1 MKNVKIKTKLI
12 VAFLITDAFVILSLF
27 FGYNTAKT
35 IISVDNPQH
44 YLQSYA
50 TFILISLIVMLI
62 FMTYISIS
70 IIHSIIHGV
79 NQLSNAAEE
88 IANGKIDVELKK
100 EGDDEFG
107 KLIDAFQKVIK
118 NTRYQAKVV
127 EEISSGNMTV
137 EVQPSSSEDVLGI
150 SLRKLVKQ
158 NHSDI
163 SNITVSAYQVK
174 NHASQVASAS
184 EALAQGS
191 TEQASAIE
199 QITASINDIAKKKQK
214 PMQVKRIRLLN

>member
-27 FGYNTAKT
+27 FGYNTEKT

-70 IIHSIIHGV
+70 IIHSIMYGV

-88 IANGKIDVELKK
+88 IANGKDK
-100 EGDDEFG
+100 E
-107 KLIDAFQKVIK
+107 KVIK
-118 NTRYQAKVV
+118 YLDDDEKEQL
-127 EEISSGNMTV
+127 EEI
-137 EVQPSSSEDVLGI
+137 
-150 SLRKLVKQ
+150 LVK
-158 NHSDI
+158 
-163 SNITVSAYQVK
+163 YY
-174 NHASQVASAS
+174 
-184 EALAQGS
+184 
-191 TEQASAIE
+191 
-199 QITASINDIAKKKQK
+199 
-214 PMQVKRIRLLN
+214 